1 MDNLLAYILM
11 ALMMS
16 MIPGT
21 DTILIMKNTITHGAK
36 SGRYTILGMA
46 TGLTFWTLVA
56 VLGLSVVIAQ
66 SVFLF
71 NAIKYLGAAY
81 LLYLGVRAFISK
93 STFSIES
100 VQAHSQRSNDKLSQS
115 HCREAYIQGV
125 FSNIFN
131 PKTVLVYITFMPQF
145 INLNGDTNQQLIGL
159 GLILTII
166 AVGWFLILV
175 YLLDHVK
182 KWLKRPK
189 FQKAFQKSTGV
200 LLIGFGVKT
209 VF

>member
-16 MIPGT
+16 MLPGT
-21 DTILIMKNTITHGAK
+21 DTVLIMKNTLNHGAK
-36 SGRYTILGMA
+36 AGRYTILGMA
-46 TGLTFWTLVA
+46 TGLTFWTVI
-56 VLGLSVVIAQ
+56 VVFGLSVVIAQ

-81 LLYLGVRAFISK
+81 LFYLGVSVFFTKNTLSLEA
-93 STFSIES
+93 
-100 VQAHSQRSNDKLSQS
+100 VQAEHQRLIDKSSRHHYKESYL
-115 HCREAYIQGV
+115 QGAI
-125 FSNIFN
+125 SNILN

-145 INLNGDTNQQLIGL
+145 IDLNGNINQQLIGL

-182 KWLKRPK
+182 KWLKKPK
-189 FQKAFQKSTGV
+189 FQKVFQKSTGV
-200 LLIGFGVKT
+200 MLIGFGVKT
-209 VF
+209 VI